1 VIDTGVLSRREILAL
16 LLAIWSVPGILLA
29 ATPRLI
35 EREVIRIANEWV
47 TRMGSTLSN
56 FEPPQ
61 TAYDKNDDVW
71 IVLYQGKQYSR
82 GNYFMIVIHDKTGK
96 SYLIPGE

>member
-1 VIDTGVLSRREILAL
+1 MDTGVLSRREIFSL
-16 LLAIWSVPGILLA
+16 LLASWSVPGILLA
-29 ATPRLI
+29 ATPRLM
-35 EREVIRIANEWV
+35 EQEAIRIADEWV
-47 TRMGSTLSN
+47 TKMGSTLSS

-71 IVLYQGKQYSR
+71 IVLYQGKQYAR